1 MVALLL
7 SGIGIYGVVAF
18 SVLQRTREIGVRMA
32 LGADRGRV
40 LREVVRDA
48 LDLAL
53 PGLLLGAA
61 AAVIAAVILG
71 RLLESFLF
79 GVSPLDPTAFTA
91 VGCALLAMVLVAS
104 FVPARRAARV
114 DPNEA
119 LRY

>member
-18 SVLQRTREIGVRMA
+18 SVLQRTREIGVRMV
-32 LGADRGRV
+32 LGAGRGRV
-40 LREVVRDA
+40 LLGVVRDA
-48 LDLAL
+48 LVLAL
-53 PGLLLGAA
+53 PGLVLGAA
-61 AAVIAAVILG
+61 AAVILG
-71 RLLESFLF
+71 QLLESALF

-91 VGCALLAMVLVAS
+91 VGGELLVVVLIAS